1 MSPHR
6 IFRHRALRALRP
18 TVAHRLSPARGE
30 AGSAYII
37 TLLALVVLTIVGL
50 SLSVITQSE
59 LIIGA
64 NERVEKRTFY
74 AADSGVAHSLARA
87 LVQGDYGAREVTL
100 DDPSAR
106 LSNVG
111 FNVAMSPLLPI
122 SNPPCNLCQI
132 NNAGQYNSPSFSAVD
147 FAVTSVAER
156 RRGALSGP
164 LASKTISSMMLVQP
178 TQLPTDALV
187 AFGDEEQTALLK
199 F

>member
-1 MSPHR
+1 MNSSP
-6 IFRHRALRALRP
+6 
-18 TVAHRLSPARGE
+18 VSPAVRSGQ

-37 TLLALVVLTIVGL
+37 VLLALVVLTIVGL

-59 LIIGA
+59 LVIGA

-74 AADSGVAHSLARA
+74 AADSGISHSLARA
-87 LVQGDYGAREVTL
+87 LVLGDYEGRETTL

-132 NNAGQYNSPSFSAVD
+132 NNEGQYNSPSFSAVD
-147 FAVTSVAER
+147 FAVAVRAER
-156 RRGALSGP
+156 RRGTLTGP
-164 LASKTISSMMLVQP
+164 LASKTVSAMLLVQP

-187 AFGDEEQTALLK
+187 AYGDEEAIDPNPFL
-199 F
+199 